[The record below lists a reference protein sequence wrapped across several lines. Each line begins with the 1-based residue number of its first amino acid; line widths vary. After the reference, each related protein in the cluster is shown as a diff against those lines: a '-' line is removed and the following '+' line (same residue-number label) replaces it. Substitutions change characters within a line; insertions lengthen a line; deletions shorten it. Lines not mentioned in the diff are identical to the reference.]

1 MNNNTLVE
9 YKCPCCSGAISFDST
24 LQKLVCPFC
33 KTEFEVDAVKDF
45 NEAENEGK
53 GDSELNWDEYNENSG
68 SGNWQ
73 DGEELNVY
81 TCSACAGEIVADE
94 TTAATF
100 CPYCGSPVILAG
112 KLSGSFRPDYVVPFK
127 VNKEQAQKALEKFM
141 KRKPLLPKDF
151 KKKHTIDKIEGIYVP
166 FWLYDCD
173 TDSQM
178 RYRATTVRRWSDS
191 NYIYTKTSH
200 FLLTRAGA
208 LGFDRVPADGS
219 SKMDDTYMQ
228 AIEPYDYSEMLA
240 FNMPYLAGYTAEKY
254 DVSPSDASKSA
265 NERIKSSTLAKFLAT
280 TAGYTSVVPQSTNIK
295 LIKGKTS
302 YALLPVW
309 LLNTKYEG
317 KTYTFAMNGQTG
329 KFVGELPVSVGR
341 CFGMLGIIAGATT
354 LIGTII
360 SLLATLF

>member
-1 MNNNTLVE
+1 MNNTLIE

-24 LQKLVCPFC
+24 LQKLLCPYC
-33 KTEFEVDAVKDF
+33 NTEFDVDAVKDF
-45 NEAENEGK
+45 NEADEESK
-53 GDSELNWDEYNENSG
+53 AQEALKWDEYTENSG
-68 SGNWQ
+68 NGNWKE
-73 DGEELNVY
+73 GEELNVY
-81 TCSACAGEIVADE
+81 TCSACAGEIVADN
-94 TTAATF
+94 TTVATS
-100 CPYCGSPVILAG
+100 CPYCGSPVIVAG
-112 KLSGSFRPDYVVPFK
+112 KLSGAFRPDYVIPFK
-127 VNKEQAQKALEKFM
+127 VNREQAQKALERFM

-151 KKKHTIDKIEGIYVP
+151 KHKHTIDKIEGIYVP

-178 RYRATTVRRWSDS
+178 RYRATRVHKWSDS

-200 FLLTRAGA
+200 FLLTRAGT
-208 LGFDRVPADGS
+208 LGFDKVPADGS
-219 SKMDDTYMQ
+219 SKMNDTYME
-228 AIEPYDYSEMLA
+228 AIEPYDYSQMLS
-240 FNMPYLAGYTAEKY
+240 FDMPYLSGFTAEKY
-254 DVSPSDASKSA
+254 DVSPNDASAHA
-265 NERIKSSTLAKFLAT
+265 NERIKASTLSRFASTTLGYAT
-280 TAGYTSVVPQSTNIK
+280 VVPQSTNIK
-295 LIKGKTS
+295 LINGKTS

-354 LIGTII
+354 LLGTII